1 MRQAKMGDAVVLYYT
16 GTLEDGKK
24 FEIPKGEAPLKITL
38 GEGIMVPGFE
48 AGIVGMKK
56 GEKKTITVPPEKGY
70 GYKSLDLIISLSKD
84 KIPEDI
90 TPKVGM
96 QLRLKSKGNTDIVA
110 RITDITEE
118 SVKLDANP
126 LLAGETIIFDIELL
140 DIN

>member
-1 MRQAKMGDAVVLYYT
+1 
-16 GTLEDGKK
+16 
-24 FEIPKGEAPLKITL
+24 
-38 GEGIMVPGFE
+38 
-48 AGIVGMKK
+48 MKK